1 MLENNSWL
9 CSEIINTCMKIIA
22 KQFPHTPISGF
33 QPTGLVPYFDEH
45 TQCWT
50 EHFGRFQLQST
61 VGTNTPHRRAISP
74 HFHNLHHQTLR
85 LSKYIQGKLN
95 LFVIVVNL
103 MCSRIW
109 LDVRQNEVELN
120 TVNGYT
126 RVVQEFQGI
135 GFVMNIVTVDSATC
149 IDISVVSF
157 LNE

>member
-1 MLENNSWL
+1 
-9 CSEIINTCMKIIA
+9 MKIIA

-45 TQCWT
+45 TVSDRALWEISAT
-50 EHFGRFQLQST
+50 RST
-61 VGTNTPHRRAISP
+61 IGTNTPHRRAISP

-109 LDVRQNEVELN
+109 LDVRQNEVELSA
-120 TVNGYT
+120 VN
-126 RVVQEFQGI
+126 VVQGFQGI

-149 IDISVVSF
+149 IDISIVSF

>member
-1 MLENNSWL
+1 
-9 CSEIINTCMKIIA
+9 MKIIA

-45 TQCWT
+45 TVLDRALWEISAT
-50 EHFGRFQLQST
+50 RST
-61 VGTNTPHRRAISP
+61 IGTNTPHRRAISP

-109 LDVRQNEVELN
+109 LDVRQNEIELSA
-120 TVNGYT
+120 VNGYT
-126 RVVQEFQGI
+126 RVVQGLKH
-135 GFVMNIVTVDSATC
+135 VKT
-149 IDISVVSF
+149 
-157 LNE
+157 